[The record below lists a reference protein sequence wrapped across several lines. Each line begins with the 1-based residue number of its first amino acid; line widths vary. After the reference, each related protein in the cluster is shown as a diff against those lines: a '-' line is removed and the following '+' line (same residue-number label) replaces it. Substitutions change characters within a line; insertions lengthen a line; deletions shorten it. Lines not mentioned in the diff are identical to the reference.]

1 MVNKTHWEKI
11 YSDKSVNKVSWYRE
25 HLNVS
30 LDLIAKTGLKRDAAI
45 IDVGGGAATLV
56 DDLL

>member
-1 MVNKTHWEKI
+1 VSDKAHWEEV
-11 YSDKSVNKVSWYRE
+11 YSRKPVDEVSWYRE

-30 LDLIAKTGLKRDAAI
+30 LELIRKTGISRKAAI
-45 IDVGGGAATLV
+45 IDVGGGASTLV